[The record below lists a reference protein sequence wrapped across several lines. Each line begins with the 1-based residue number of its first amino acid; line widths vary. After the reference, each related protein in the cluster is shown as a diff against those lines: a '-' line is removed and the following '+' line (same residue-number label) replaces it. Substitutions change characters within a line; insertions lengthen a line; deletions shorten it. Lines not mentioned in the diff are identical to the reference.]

1 MRDFF
6 EYFVLPIGGAIL
18 VIMGIIGLI
27 ILCFLPFLW
36 NSAKVEARLY
46 NQKFGTSYTSSDFF
60 WAGDTV
66 KSYVNKGEQK
76 TFNLNLDN

>member
-1 MRDFF
+1 MEEFIEIF
-6 EYFVLPIGGAIL
+6 GVIFGMGLAIVIIVLLI
-18 VIMGIIGLI
+18 VI
-27 ILCFLPFLW
+27 PFGW

-46 NQKFGTSYTSSDFF
+46 NQKFNTTYTTSDFF

-76 TFNLNLDN
+76 TFNLNVE